1 MLRRCRSCT
10 REEAECISRL
20 MDDSDVHEN
29 FINFLAFPDVLAIS
43 RGHHQFLHPP
53 EAAQTVEASERRNAF
68 AEGDG

>member
-1 MLRRCRSCT
+1 
-10 REEAECISRL
+10 